1 MQIILVYDISSGNS
15 QKIFKLCKQYLN
27 WVQNSV
33 FEGEL
38 TDSKYKI
45 LKNNIK
51 EFSNNE
57 DSFLIY
63 KIKNIKNVEKEIICN
78 EKNNISI
85 FI

>member
-63 KIKNIKNVEKEIICN
+63 KIKNIKNVEKEIIGN